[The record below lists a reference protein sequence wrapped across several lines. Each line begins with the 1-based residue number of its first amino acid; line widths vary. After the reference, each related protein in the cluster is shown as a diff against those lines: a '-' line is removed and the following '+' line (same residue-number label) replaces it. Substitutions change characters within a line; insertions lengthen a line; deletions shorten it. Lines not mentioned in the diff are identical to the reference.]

1 MAEAVKTRRGRY
13 REEDYR
19 YAAAKV
25 AALSVGLIPPQ
36 KMHELTDAPDAS
48 AFMARV
54 AEYGFE
60 PAGDGSDEAV
70 LTAYLAGRYDALLSF
85 CPSTP
90 LARLCRLRYD
100 CNNLKSAIKCR
111 ASGRDAA
118 PLMIECGCI
127 VADEVL
133 DAAAKNDFSGLAAL
147 LPNMS
152 EAASQ
157 ASEAL
162 RKSGS
167 SRTVDSL
174 LDRACFADMR
184 SAAAETGIPEVVA
197 LLKMKTDYTNFM
209 TALRSLRLRDRE
221 LRRAVFDDSVISGGS
236 VGMREL
242 RDAADAEAVATLAR
256 NAGYSDAAKAIS
268 RSGGDAAALEGVSLA
283 LDNSFAA
290 EINRVTGF
298 RLLGAYPVIAYI
310 AALEYEVKDLRII
323 LSGLRAGDS
332 RAVIGERLR
341 DYYV

>member
-48 AFMARV
+48 AVMARV

-118 PLMIECGCI
+118 PLMIECGC
-127 VADEVL
+127 VPADEVL
-133 DAAAKNDFSGLAAL
+133 ESAAKNDFSGLAAL
-147 LPNMS
+147 FPNMS
-152 EAASQ
+152 EAARQ
-157 ASEAL
+157 AS
-162 RKSGS
+162 
-167 SRTVDSL
+167 
-174 LDRACFADMR
+174 
-184 SAAAETGIPEVVA
+184 
-197 LLKMKTDYTNFM
+197 
-209 TALRSLRLRDRE
+209 
-221 LRRAVFDDSVISGGS
+221 
-236 VGMREL
+236 
-242 RDAADAEAVATLAR
+242 
-256 NAGYSDAAKAIS
+256 
-268 RSGGDAAALEGVSLA
+268 
-283 LDNSFAA
+283 
-290 EINRVTGF
+290 
-298 RLLGAYPVIAYI
+298 
-310 AALEYEVKDLRII
+310 
-323 LSGLRAGDS
+323 
-332 RAVIGERLR
+332 
-341 DYYV
+341 